1 MKEIFRTQITDNEIK
16 SLLNRAILAPT
27 NKEVDAI
34 NEKMQRSIKGKQER
48 VYYSRKD
55 IQEYKKSINMLSSS

>member
-1 MKEIFRTQITDNEIK
+1 VKEIFRTQITDNEIK